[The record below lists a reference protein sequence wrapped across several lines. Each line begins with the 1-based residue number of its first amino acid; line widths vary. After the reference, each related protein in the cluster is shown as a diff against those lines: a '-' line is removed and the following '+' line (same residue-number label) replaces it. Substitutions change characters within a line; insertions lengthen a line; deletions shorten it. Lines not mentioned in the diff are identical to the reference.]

1 MPILT
6 AQPGKFI
13 DDCLFPV
20 ALRIERENH
29 PYGSSLF
36 LVDNVCT
43 VDLISVIAD
52 NVAAAVKHAVLPAY
66 LLPGKNTL

>member
-6 AQPGKFI
+6 TQPGKFI
-13 DDCLFPV
+13 DDRLFPV

-29 PYGSSLF
+29 SYGCSLF

-43 VDLISVIAD
+43 VELVPVIAD
-52 NVAAAVKHAVLPAY
+52 NVAAAVKYAVLPAY

>member
-13 DDCLFPV
+13 DNRLFPV

-29 PYGSSLF
+29 PYGGSLF

-52 NVAAAVKHAVLPAY
+52 NVAATVKHAVLPAY